1 MVHLILRR
9 VQMKK
14 KQKSIRNSVVILTVI
29 TIGGLF
35 ICNQKV
41 KVVTKNINRQIEVEQ
56 TAIDEKKQK
65 LVELE
70 DQIKE
75 IDSHEYIK
83 KVATEELGMV
93 EEDTIVFKV
102 KE

>member
-1 MVHLILRR
+1 
-9 VQMKK
+9 MKK
-14 KQKSIRNSVVILTVI
+14 KQKSIRNSIAILTVV

-35 ICNQKV
+35 VCNQKV
-41 KVVTKNINRQIEVEQ
+41 KAVTKNINRQIEIEQ
-56 TAIDEKKQK
+56 TAIDEKNQK
-65 LVELE
+65 LAELE
-70 DQIKE
+70 AQIKE

-93 EEDTIVFKV
+93 EEDTIVFKI